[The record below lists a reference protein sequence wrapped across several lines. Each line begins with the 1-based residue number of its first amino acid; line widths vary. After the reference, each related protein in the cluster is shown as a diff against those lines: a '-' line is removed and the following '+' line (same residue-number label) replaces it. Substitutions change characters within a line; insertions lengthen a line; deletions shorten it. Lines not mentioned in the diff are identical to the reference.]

1 MTKINKQDKPE
12 KVKMQTVKTFAEK
25 LERKAEMR
33 EQLHRVKKNVVDAEL
48 DEMYIGALNA
58 KLKLLPEK

>member
-1 MTKINKQDKPE
+1 
-12 KVKMQTVKTFAEK
+12 MQTVKTFAEK

-48 DEMYIGALNA
+48 D
-58 KLKLLPEK
+58 